1 MKIRNDLAKSVTLNF
16 VSEIFN
22 SFEFNPKNVLNL
34 IAVKM
39 FVQNNFDKLE
49 MVVSK
54 DGYIDITALEEI
66 ILPDIEKLGKFEV
79 PAIGTRYIFTKD
91 DIKKLLH
98 KLKENSD
105 D

>member
-1 MKIRNDLAKSVTLNF
+1 MRIRNDLAKGVVLNF
-16 VSEIFN
+16 ISETFN
-22 SFEFNPKNVLNL
+22 TFDFKPKNVLNM

-54 DGYIDITALEEI
+54 DGYIDLSALEEVV
-66 ILPDIEKLGKFEV
+66 LPDVEKLGKFEV

-91 DIKKLLH
+91 DVKKLLH
-98 KLKENSD
+98 KLKENSED
-105 D
+105 

>member
-1 MKIRNDLAKSVTLNF
+1 MRIRNDLAKSVALNF
-16 VSEIFN
+16 MSDTFN
-22 SFEFNPKNVLNL
+22 SFEFSPKNVLNM

-91 DIKKLLH
+91 DIKRLLQR
-98 KLKENSD
+98 LKENADS
-105 D
+105 

>member
-1 MKIRNDLAKSVTLNF
+1 MKIRNDLAKSVVLDF
-16 VSEIFN
+16 ISETFN
-22 SFEFNPKNVLNL
+22 TFDFSPKNVLNM

-54 DGYIDITALEEI
+54 DGYIDLKALEEVV
-66 ILPDIEKLGKFEV
+66 LPDVEKLGKFEV

-91 DIKKLLH
+91 DIKKLLQR
-98 KLKENSD
+98 LKENAED
-105 D
+105 

>member
-16 VSEIFN
+16 VSEVFN

-79 PAIGTRYIFTKD
+79 PALGTRYIFTKD

>member
-49 MVVSK
+49 MVISK

>member
-1 MKIRNDLAKSVTLNF
+1 MKIRNDLAKGVVLNF
-16 VSEIFN
+16 ISEIFN
-22 SFEFNPKNVLNL
+22 TFEFSPKNVLNM

-54 DGYIDITALEEI
+54 DGYIDLKALEEVV
-66 ILPDIEKLGKFEV
+66 LPDVEKLGKFEV

-91 DIKKLLH
+91 DIKKLLQR
-98 KLKENSD
+98 LKENAED
-105 D
+105 

>member
-1 MKIRNDLAKSVTLNF
+1 MRIRNDLAKGVVLNF
-16 VSEIFN
+16 ISETFN
-22 SFEFNPKNVLNL
+22 TFDFSPKNVLNM

-54 DGYIDITALEEI
+54 DGYIDLKALEEVV
-66 ILPDIEKLGKFEV
+66 LPDVEKLGKFEV

-91 DIKKLLH
+91 DIKKLLQR
-98 KLKENSD
+98 LKENAED
-105 D
+105 

>member
-1 MKIRNDLAKSVTLNF
+1 MRIRNDLAKGVVLNF

-22 SFEFNPKNVLNL
+22 SFEFSPKNVLNM

-54 DGYIDITALEEI
+54 DGYIDLKALEEVV
-66 ILPDIEKLGKFEV
+66 LPDVEKLGKFEV

-91 DIKKLLH
+91 DIKRLFQR
-98 KLKENSD
+98 LKENAED
-105 D
+105 